1 MVSNYVDVNSQAFD
15 RWVSEGWEWG
25 QPISHELYEKAKR
38 GEWFVLLTP
47 TKAVPKDW
55 FCDFSGAK
63 VLGLA
68 SGGGQQ
74 IPIFTA
80 LGADCTVLDYSA
92 AQLAS
97 ENLVAQREGYSVNLV
112 NADMTQPL
120 PFKSDSFDMIFH
132 PVSNCYVKDVLPIW
146 RECYRILKKGGVLL
160 SGLDNGIAYAFNDE
174 ETALKYPLPFDPLAD
189 KALYDESIKYDW
201 GIQFSHTI
209 EEQIGGQLKA
219 GFTLVDIYQDTTGAG
234 HLHDFKLPAYYAT
247 LSVKK

>member
-15 RWVSEGWEWG
+15 RWVRDGWEWG

-174 ETALKYPLPFDPLAD
+174 ET
-189 KALYDESIKYDW
+189 
-201 GIQFSHTI
+201 
-209 EEQIGGQLKA
+209 
-219 GFTLVDIYQDTTGAG
+219 
-234 HLHDFKLPAYYAT
+234 
-247 LSVKK
+247 